1 MEHICTICNKNYKTY
16 KSLWNHK
23 KKFHINPKP
32 KIPQNNSL
40 LKCKNCDKVLSRK
53 DNLLRHEKKCYKI
66 KIDNENLEIKKENIE
81 IRKEMEKLKGLIQK
95 SLIIHPNKIIE
106 KELETIKNDSK
117 KMNNQLINIII
128 DKNKTIEELKENN
141 IEIENQNNENTN
153 IEITQTTLTID
164 NIIIFS
170 RNEDKY
176 INATQLC
183 NAGNKNFNDWF
194 SLDSTKQIINEL
206 EYDEGIQVSQ
216 LIDNNKNNSCNLEKD
231 YWIHPDLAIQLAQW
245 ISPKFG
251 LNISRWVRMLF
262 NKNKFEINIK
272 MMKDKDQKIKLL
284 ENICIK
290 KQRRINYAEGNVIY
304 LLTTEDNKKKRIYII
319 GKAKN
324 LKDRLS
330 TYNKTSEHEV
340 IYYKGCKNEEQMG
353 IIETIVL
360 NKLDMYREKANRD
373 RFVLPIEKNISLFIK
388 IINES
393 IDFFNL
399 EKSNKKEIEIEV

>member
-206 EYDEGIQVSQ
+206 EYDEEIPVLQ
-216 LIDNNKNNSCNLEKD
+216 LIDTNKNNTCNLEND

-388 IINES
+388 VINES
-393 IDFFNL
+393 IEFFNL
-399 EKSNKKEIEIEV
+399 EKSNKKEIEI